1 MPVHL
6 KFVTTF
12 TGGEGYGWSE
22 IHYAQS
28 DSDNPNLET
37 QLNNFRSNVCIPRA
51 AMLGEDCS
59 IVGMRVS
66 YPRSGAIASFPRR
79 ERIAGTVGRT
89 SSDPSSSLATVF
101 VDSTST
107 KKKICHLRGW
117 WDEVCYNES
126 FHPESSIGAE
136 WTAQLV
142 VWKTA
147 LLAKPYGWLSKDPA
161 TSRSGVGVTYAVGG
175 DGRVTF
181 TLPAAGIPDPG
192 GTRNI
197 EIRFS
202 GFNNRSSILNTQ
214 VLCEWIDPLH
224 VKSVR
229 VIGASPITNPGK
241 YNYRATTFVGYNQTS
256 SISLG
261 ERRMGRP
268 TNRYP
273 GRAKARPLS

>member
-1 MPVHL
+1 MPVQL
-6 KFVTTF
+6 KFTTVF
-12 TGGEGYGWSE
+12 SSAEGFGWSE

-37 QLNNFRSNVCIPRA
+37 QLTNFRNNVCIPRA
-51 AMLGEDCS
+51 TMLGESCS

-66 YPRSGAIASFPRR
+66 YPRNGAIASFPRR
-79 ERIAGTVGRT
+79 EKIAGASGRT
-89 SSDPSSSLATVF
+89 ASDPASSLAILF
-101 VDSTST
+101 VDSTAT
-107 KKKICHLRGW
+107 RKRVCHLRGW
-117 WDEVCYNES
+117 WDDVAFDES
-126 FHPESSIGAE
+126 YHPESDIGQLF
-136 WTAQLV
+136 TANLI

-147 LLAKPYGWLSKDPA
+147 LLAKPYGWLSKDAA
-161 TSRSGVGVTYAVGG
+161 TSRAGVGVTYVVGN

-181 TLPAAGIPDPG
+181 TLPAPGIPDPG

-202 GFNNRSSILNTQ
+202 GFNNRSSILNRQ
-214 VLCEWIDPLH
+214 VLCEWIDATH

-229 VIGASPITNPGK
+229 VIGASVMTNPGR
-241 YNYRATTFVGYNQTS
+241 YNYRAVSFVGYNNTS

-268 TNRYP
+268 LNRYP
-273 GRAKARPLS
+273 GRAKAMPLS